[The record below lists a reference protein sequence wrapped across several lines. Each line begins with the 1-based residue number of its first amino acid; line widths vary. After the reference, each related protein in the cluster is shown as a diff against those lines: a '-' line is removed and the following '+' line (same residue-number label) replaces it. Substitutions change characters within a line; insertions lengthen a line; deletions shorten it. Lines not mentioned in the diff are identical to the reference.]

1 MQKVEWYVDWF
12 NSPYYHLL
20 YNHRNYDEANHFMQM
35 LCNYMGLKPHA
46 RIWDLACGK
55 GRHAISLNKMGY
67 DVTGTDLA
75 TNSIEEASRSKN
87 KTLDFEVH
95 DMREPYRKNY
105 FDAVFNLFTS
115 IGYFKEESDNFLV
128 FKHVADSLKPG
139 GEFVVDFFNAAKVR
153 ATYNPE
159 YTEHREKLDFCI
171 KKRIEDH
178 KIIKRIDFSDKGA
191 NYFFEESVALLDR
204 GNFEEFASKA
214 GLKTIAEFGNYH
226 LEPFDEKKSDRLILI
241 FQK

>member
-35 LCNYMGLKPHA
+35 LCNHLELKPHA

-75 TNSIEEASRSKN
+75 SNSIEEALRSKN
-87 KTLDFEVH
+87 KTLAFEVH
-95 DMREPYRKNY
+95 DMREPFRQNY

-115 IGYFKEESDNFLV
+115 IGYFKEESDNFKV

-139 GEFVVDFFNAAKVR
+139 GEFVVDFFNAEKVR
-153 ATYNPE
+153 NTYVPE
-159 YTEHREKLDFCI
+159 YTEHRDKLDFHI
-171 KKRIEDH
+171 TKRIDDH
-178 KIIKRIDFSDKGA
+178 KIIKRIQFSEKGKD
-191 NYFFEESVALLDR
+191 YFFEETVALLDR
-204 GNFEEFASKA
+204 DNFEAFAQKA
-214 GLKTIAEFGNYH
+214 GLKTIAAFGSYH
-226 LEPFDEKKSDRLILI
+226 LDPFDVSKSDRLILL